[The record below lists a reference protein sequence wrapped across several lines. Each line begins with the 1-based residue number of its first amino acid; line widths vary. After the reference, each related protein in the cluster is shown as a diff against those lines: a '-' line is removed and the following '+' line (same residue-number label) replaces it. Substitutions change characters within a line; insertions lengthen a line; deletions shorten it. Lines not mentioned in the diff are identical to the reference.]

1 MKTSGDVLFLD
12 TTHPS
17 LMKDL
22 RGIGYTCTYDP
33 DMTYEKLISIAPTL
47 TGIIVR
53 SKFFLGQE
61 VLENARNLRFI
72 GRVGSGMEN
81 IDVTCAEKQGIACLN
96 SPEGNR
102 TAVAEHALGM
112 LLALMNKLCVAD
124 KEVRRGVWKREK
136 NRGYEISGKT
146 LGIIGYG
153 NTGSAFAQCLRGFE
167 MNILVYDKYKEG
179 FGNDFVQ
186 ETDMD
191 AIFRQADILS
201 LHIPLTDETRYLVN
215 STFLEQFQKP
225 LVLINTSRGEVV
237 NTSDLLKAVKKQKV
251 TGAAL
256 DVLDFEHLSFEKLA
270 FEEMPVTFRELAG
283 LSNVV
288 LSPHIAGWTHESYQ
302 KLSKV
307 LFEKIK
313 KLDVSG

>member
-1 MKTSGDVLFLD
+1 MKASGEVLFLD

-17 LMKDL
+17 LMEDL
-22 RGIGYTCTYDP
+22 RSIGYTCMYDP
-33 DMTYEKLISIAPTL
+33 DMTHEKLIPIAPSL
-47 TGIIVR
+47 SGIIVR
-53 SKFFLGQE
+53 SKFYLGQE
-61 VLENARNLRFI
+61 VLENARNLQFI

-81 IDVTCAEKQGIACLN
+81 IDVAYAEKQGIACLN

-112 LLALMNKLCVAD
+112 LLTLMNKLCVAD
-124 KEVRRGVWKREK
+124 KEVRRGVWEREK
-136 NRGYEISGKT
+136 NRGHEISGKT

-153 NTGSAFAQCLRGFE
+153 NTGSAFAQCLRGFD
-167 MNILVYDKYKEG
+167 MKILAYDKYKKG
-179 FGNDFVQ
+179 FGNDLVN

-191 AIFRQADILS
+191 VIFRQADILS

-215 STFLEQFQKP
+215 TAFLEQFQKP

-256 DVLDFEHLSFEKLA
+256 DVLEFEHLSFEKLA
-270 FEEMPVTFRELAG
+270 FEDMPGTFRELAE

-288 LSPHIAGWTHESYQ
+288 LSPHIAGWTHESHE

-313 KLDVSG
+313 KLGVSG